1 MRRKKPKLITEFKC
15 DHCGDTTPHFVTTA
29 KYQHFCL
36 IQTPGYPAD
45 KDCMSDYLNKESIAQ
60 QFTF

>member
-1 MRRKKPKLITEFKC
+1 MRKSSKSAMAYEC
-15 DHCGDTTPHFVTTA
+15 NYCGHISSSFVTTVNY
-29 KYQHFCL
+29 KHFCR
-36 IQTPGYPAD
+36 IQTPGQPAD